1 MARQRS
7 NPPKQTRKTP
17 ARRAPQAKILSWSDD
32 PGSPDSGFEP
42 MRLPVSRASRG
53 KLVVRILDTEPAMSE
68 YPLGTGEFRYWVAA
82 EALARGVGF
91 WSKLVPRGTG
101 WVPQIGA
108 ELKVKLDKGENLNA
122 YYDRSEGLAFYHATA
137 GGRTVYTA
145 ESPDVV
151 LHELGHAVLD
161 SIRPQLYHGA
171 SIEGAAFHE
180 SFGDMSALLC
190 SLQLERVRAD
200 VIAATS
206 GDLSRSSRLSRVAEQ
221 LGWAIRQAHPDSVD
235 PDCLRNAANSLFYRD
250 PATLPP
256 RAPASALSSQ
266 EHSFSRVFTA
276 AFLTTIAGMFRKQAT
291 HDKASL
297 KKVSV
302 DAGQLLVDA
311 ILSSPVVPS
320 YYSQLAAHLVAADAR
335 RFQGRYTDVIK
346 SAFVRQG
353 ILALDAATTASLTEA
368 PATTPRRGI
377 AASAPASV
385 DPTTLL
391 RVSFSG
397 ARYGLQGELRCES
410 PAENKRYGVAGAA
423 LSLGSVDTP
432 SHDRAAEL
440 FIEDLFRRG
449 RIDIG
454 DHGTADRTLENPYSR
469 KTHELQESE
478 GALLL
483 TRRHFDCGFSLE
495 SFV

>member
-1 MARQRS
+1 MARKRS
-7 NPPKQTRKTP
+7 DAAKHTRKAAP
-17 ARRAPQAKILSWSDD
+17 RKAPRAQILSWVDD
-32 PGSPDSGFEP
+32 PGPPDAGLEP
-42 MRLPVSRASRG
+42 TRLTVRRASRAR
-53 KLVVRILDTEPAMSE
+53 LNVRILDPEPSAAE
-68 YPLGTGEFRYWVAA
+68 HPPGTGEFRYWVAA

-91 WSKLVPRGTG
+91 WSQLVPRGTN
-101 WVPQIGA
+101 WVPEIGA
-108 ELKVKLDKGENLNA
+108 DLRVALDKGENLNA

-137 GGRTVYTA
+137 AGTTVYTA

-180 SFGDMSALLC
+180 AFGDVSSLLC
-190 SLQLERVRAD
+190 SLQLERVRED
-200 VIAATS
+200 VIASTN

-256 RAPASALSSQ
+256 RAPASVLSSQ

-276 AFLTTIAGMFRKQAT
+276 AFLTTIAGMFRRQST
-291 HDKASL
+291 HDEASL
-297 KKVSV
+297 QKVSV
-302 DAGQLLVDA
+302 EAGQLIVDA

-320 YYSQLAAHLVAADAR
+320 YYSQLAAHVVAADAR
-335 RFQGRYTDVIK
+335 RFQGRYRDVIK

-353 ILALDAATTASLTEA
+353 ILALEAATTASLTEV

-377 AASAPASV
+377 ASSSPPSV
-385 DPTTLL
+385 DPTALL
-391 RVSFSG
+391 RVRFSG
-397 ARYGLQGELRCES
+397 ARYGLQAELECES

-454 DHGTADRTLENPYSR
+454 EHGSPDRTLENPYSR
-469 KTHELQESE
+469 KTHELKEHA